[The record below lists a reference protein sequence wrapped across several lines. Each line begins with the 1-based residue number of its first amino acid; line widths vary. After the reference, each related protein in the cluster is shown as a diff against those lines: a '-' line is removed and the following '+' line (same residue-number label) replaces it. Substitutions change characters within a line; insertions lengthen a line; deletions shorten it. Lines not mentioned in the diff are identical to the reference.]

1 MGAMEINKSGTT
13 AMDGL
18 SGSVDRG
25 DAANV
30 GIHIDA
36 GRRSANCGPQEGENA
51 WQGRHSCVHLP
62 GSDAVCRQPQHDSEM
77 CIAGQTE
84 LGEKI
89 PLRDWGQPGQGAEDF
104 RTEVV
109 ARDARNRFDGDG
121 HSWGH
126 APPGAPIAD
135 SALANTKMGG
145 KGCNPARGFHGSVEC
160 VHTGRITYRDPPR
173 NTIRVSAASHTVKN
187 SGMAFSDNL
196 RAARLKAGMTQEA
209 LALACGW
216 SGQSRIA
223 NYESSAASAREPKVS
238 EVPLLAAALG
248 VSIASLFGEAPASQ
262 SPRPDPA
269 ILAETHRFL
278 DKAFGTL
285 GKAFDIESEAD
296 LFADVYEWI
305 LSDERPAD
313 QRNLVDFAAWREKRD
328 SQRGVARNEQD
339 GRAAAQAGRTDKR
352 RA

>member
-13 AMDGL
+13 ARDGL
-18 SGSVDRG
+18 SGGVDRG
-25 DAANV
+25 DAPHV
-30 GIHIDA
+30 GVRFDA
-36 GRRSANCGPQEGENA
+36 GRRRDSFRAENRENA
-51 WQGRHSCVHLP
+51 WEGRHSGIEFP
-62 GSDAVCRQPQHDSEM
+62 SGYTFRGKRQNDSEM
-77 CIAGQTE
+77 CVVGQTE
-84 LGEKI
+84 LGQKI
-89 PLRDWGQPGQGAEDF
+89 PFGNGGESGDGAEDF
-104 RTEVV
+104 RTEVMARN
-109 ARDARNRFDGDG
+109 ARDRFDGDRHG
-121 HSWGH
+121 WGH
-126 APPGAPIAD
+126 APPRAPIAD
-135 SALANTKMGG
+135 CALANTKMGG
-145 KGCNPARGFHGSVEC
+145 KGCDPAGGFHGSVEC
-160 VHTGRITYRDPPR
+160 VHSRRITYRDPMR
-173 NTIRVSAASHTVKN
+173 NTFRVSDLSHTVKN
-187 SGMAFSDNL
+187 PGMAFSDNL

-248 VSIASLFGEAPASQ
+248 VSIASLFGETPASQ

-328 SQRGVARNEQD
+328 SQRGAVRNEQN

>member
-1 MGAMEINKSGTT
+1 MKRTATARGTSGRIDRDDSVVVEI
-13 AMDGL
+13 
-18 SGSVDRG
+18 SGSDGIGGRSLDSKNEQNLRNCGDSAEERPLRNVLDRQTQDLRQVPVGGETKPVHQLLLGHWNQVGG
-25 DAANV
+25 DSEDLGAQV
-30 GIHIDA
+30 MSRDA
-36 GRRSANCGPQEGENA
+36 GSTLDPNGLCGWN
-51 WQGRHSCVHLP
+51 
-62 GSDAVCRQPQHDSEM
+62 
-77 CIAGQTE
+77 T
-84 LGEKI
+84 
-89 PLRDWGQPGQGAEDF
+89 
-104 RTEVV
+104 RT
-109 ARDARNRFDGDG
+109 RL
-121 HSWGH
+121 
-126 APPGAPIAD
+126 PIAD
-135 SALANTKMGG
+135 GALAHA
-145 KGCNPARGFHGSVEC
+145 KGNGERSNATSGFNGFVES
-160 VHTGRITYRDPPR
+160 VHTGRITYRDPTS
-173 NTIRVSAASHTVKN
+173 NTFRVSAISHTVKN
-187 SGMAFSDNL
+187 PGMAFSDNL

-248 VSIASLFGEAPASQ
+248 VSIASLFGEALASQ
-262 SPRPDPA
+262 SSRPDPA

-305 LSDERPAD
+305 LADERPAD

-328 SQRGVARNEQD
+328 LHRGAVRNEQN
-339 GRAAAQAGRTDKR
+339 GRATPQAGRTDKR

>member
-1 MGAMEINKSGTT
+1 MKRT
-13 AMDGL
+13 ATARGMSRRIDRDD
-18 SGSVDRG
+18 SV
-25 DAANV
+25 V
-30 GIHIDA
+30 I
-36 GRRSANCGPQEGENA
+36 E
-51 WQGRHSCVHLP
+51 VL
-62 GSDAVCRQPQHDSEM
+62 GSDGIEHRSLDPKNEQNLRECRDRAE
-77 CIAGQTE
+77 E
-84 LGEKI
+84 R
-89 PLRDWGQPGQGAEDF
+89 PLRNVLDRQTQDLRQVPVGGETKPVHQLLLGHRDQMGGNSKDLRAQ
-104 RTEVV
+104 VM
-109 ARDARNRFDGDG
+109 ARDTG
-121 HSWGH
+121 
-126 APPGAPIAD
+126 
-135 SALANTKMGG
+135 SALDPNGLRGWNTRSRLPVADGALAHA
-145 KGCNPARGFHGSVEC
+145 KGNGERSNATSCFNGFVES
-160 VHTGRITYRDPPR
+160 VHTDRITYRDPSR
-173 NTIRVSAASHTVKN
+173 NTFRVSALSHTVKN
-187 SGMAFSDNL
+187 LGMTFSDNL

-223 NYESSAASAREPKVS
+223 NYESSASSAREPKVS

-328 SQRGVARNEQD
+328 SQRGAARNEQN
-339 GRAAAQAGRTDKR
+339 GRAAAQTGRTDKR

>member
-1 MGAMEINKSGTT
+1 MSAMEINESGTT
-13 AMDGL
+13 ARDGL
-18 SGSVDRG
+18 SGGVDRA
-25 DAANV
+25 DAASV
-30 GIHIDA
+30 GVPIEA
-36 GRRSANCGPQEGENA
+36 GRRGANCGAQDGENA
-51 WQGRHSCVHLP
+51 GQGRHSCVQLP
-62 GSDAVCRQPQHDSEM
+62 SSDAVRRQRQHDRKM
-77 CIAGQTE
+77 CVIGQTE

-89 PLRDWGQPGQGAEDF
+89 PLRDWGQPGEGAEDL
-104 RTEVV
+104 RAEVMARN
-109 ARDARNRFDGDG
+109 ARDRFDGDRHG
-121 HSWGH
+121 WGH
-126 APPGAPIAD
+126 TPPRAPIAD

-145 KGCNPARGFHGSVEC
+145 KGCDPACGFHGSVEC
-160 VHTGRITYRDPPR
+160 VHSERITYRDPR
-173 NTIRVSAASHTVKN
+173 SNTIRVRTLSHTVKN
-187 SGMAFSDNL
+187 PGMAFSDNL

-328 SQRGVARNEQD
+328 SQRGAVRNEQN

>member
-1 MGAMEINKSGTT
+1 
-13 AMDGL
+13 MDGL
-18 SGSVDRG
+18 SGSVDRA

-30 GIHIDA
+30 RVCIDA
-36 GRRSANCGPQEGENA
+36 GRRSTNCGPQEREDA

-62 GSDAVCRQPQHDSEM
+62 SSDAVCGQPQHDSEM
-77 CIAGQTE
+77 CIVGQTE

-89 PLRDWGQPGQGAEDF
+89 PLRDWGQPGQGAKDF
-104 RTEVV
+104 RAEVM

-121 HSWGH
+121 HGRGH

-135 SALANTKMGG
+135 SALANTKVGG

-160 VHTGRITYRDPPR
+160 VHTGRITYRDPLR
-173 NTIRVSAASHTVKN
+173 NTIRVRTASHTVKN
-187 SGMAFSDNL
+187 PGMAFSDNL

-328 SQRGVARNEQD
+328 SQRGAARNEQN

>member
-1 MGAMEINKSGTT
+1 MGAMEINNSGTT
-13 AMDGL
+13 ARDGL
-18 SGSVDRG
+18 SGGVDRT

-30 GIHIDA
+30 GVRIDA
-36 GRRSANCGPQEGENA
+36 GRRSDNGGAQDGQDA
-51 WQGRHSCVHLP
+51 WQGRHSCVQLP
-62 GSDAVCRQPQHDSEM
+62 SSNAVHRQGQHNSKM
-77 CIAGQTE
+77 RVAGQTE

-89 PLRDWGQPGQGAEDF
+89 PLRDRGQPGERSEDF
-104 RTEVV
+104 RAEVMARN
-109 ARDARNRFDGDG
+109 ARDRFDGDG
-121 HSWGH
+121 HGWRH
-126 APPGAPIAD
+126 APPRAPIAD

-145 KGCNPARGFHGSVEC
+145 KGCDPAGGFHGSVEC
-160 VHTGRITYRDPPR
+160 VHSGRITYRDPSR
-173 NTIRVSAASHTVKN
+173 NTIRVSALSHTVKN
-187 SGMAFSDNL
+187 PGMAFSDNL

-269 ILAETHRFL
+269 ILAETHQFL

-305 LSDERPAD
+305 LADERPAD

-328 SQRGVARNEQD
+328 LHRGAVRNEQN
-339 GRAAAQAGRTDKR
+339 GRATAQAGRTDKR